1 MCLAVE
7 AGLLFACKSG
17 FMCLAEE
24 AGLLLACKSGTM
36 CGQC

>member
-7 AGLLFACKSG
+7 AGLLFVCESG

-24 AGLLLACKSGTM
+24 EGLVFACKSGTV
-36 CGQC
+36 CRRC